1 MIDSQR
7 LIRLLADLV
16 RHNSVNPDLVPG
28 APGEEAIAAF
38 LCQYCRSAGLEAEVR
53 QVGPRRAS
61 VLARLRGRG
70 ERPPLLLNGHLDTV
84 GVEGM
89 TVDPFE
95 PVIREGRLYGRGA
108 FDMKGGVAAM
118 VEAALAAAAAGPP
131 PGDVVLAMVADEEY
145 ASRGTEAVV
154 REVTAGAAVVT
165 EPTALEVCIAHKGFA
180 WITIE
185 TAGRAAH
192 GSRHDEGVD
201 AIVRM
206 GRVLAALERLER
218 EHYPRRRH
226 PLLGR
231 PSVHASLITGGQG
244 LSTYPERCRLQVER
258 RTLPAERPEDV
269 TAEVEGLLAELR
281 RADPSFEAT
290 WSLSL
295 FRPGLESPPQAPL
308 VGALRRAARSVLG
321 REPALVGASP
331 WMDSALLA
339 AAGIPTV
346 IFGPAGSGA
355 HAAEE
360 WVDLASVAATAEV
373 LARFVVSWAEEG

>member
-1 MIDSQR
+1 MIDPER
-7 LIRLLADLV
+7 LTRLLADLV
-16 RHNSVNPDLVPG
+16 RHNSVNPDLVSG

-38 LCQYCRSAGLEAEVR
+38 LCQYCRSAGLEAEV
-53 QVGPRRAS
+53 QHLGPGRAS

-89 TVDPFE
+89 TIDPFE

-118 VEAALAAAAAGPP
+118 VEAALAAAAGGPP

-145 ASRGTEAVV
+145 ASLGTEAVA
-154 REVTAGAAVVT
+154 REVRAGAAVVT

-185 TAGRAAH
+185 TLGRAAH
-192 GSRHDEGVD
+192 GSRYDEGVD
-201 AIVRM
+201 AIARM
-206 GRVLAALERLER
+206 GRVLAQLERLER
-218 EHYPRRRH
+218 EVYPRRLH

-231 PSVHASLITGGQG
+231 PSVHASLIAGGQE

-258 RTLPAERPEDV
+258 RTLPAEDPEDV
-269 TAEVEGLLAELR
+269 AAEVEGLLGELR
-281 RADPSFEAT
+281 SADPSFEAT

-295 FRPGLESPPQAPL
+295 FRPGLEIPPQAAL
-308 VGALRRAARSVLG
+308 VGALRRAAAAVLG

-360 WVDLASVAATAEV
+360 WVDLASVATTAEV
-373 LARFVVSWAEEG
+373 LARLIITWSEEG